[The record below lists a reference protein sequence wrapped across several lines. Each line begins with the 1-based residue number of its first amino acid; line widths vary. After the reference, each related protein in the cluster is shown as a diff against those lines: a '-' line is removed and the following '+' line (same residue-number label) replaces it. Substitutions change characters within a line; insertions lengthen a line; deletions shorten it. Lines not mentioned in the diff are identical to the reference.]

1 LEAMNIAETPQQKAD
16 PAAKGPPTRKREQ
29 ALVNAYFEK
38 FGPIGSFAI
47 TKENIKAI
55 KSALTSGVDHVDLVR
70 QPEEREA

>member
-1 LEAMNIAETPQQKAD
+1 LPKRPSEKPTPQQKV
-16 PAAKGPPTRKREQ
+16 PATRKREQ

-70 QPEEREA
+70 QREEREA